1 MESPM
6 TNLADL
12 DNAIET
18 VRQPHDFDGP
28 DAPYNPEVLAVARA
42 AERLA
47 DEVDR
52 LRARIA
58 AALELCEVADVNG
71 VPHVADKFRA
81 VLVGDR

>member
-1 MESPM
+1 MA
-6 TNLADL
+6 NLANVDE
-12 DNAIET
+12 AIET

-58 AALELCEVADVNG
+58 AALELCDVVDTVNG

-81 VLVGDR
+81 VLTEEN